1 MKKFLKN
8 WNWFEI
14 VFLALSLIGLSLCF
28 AFTPDRNWFS
38 YVVSLVGVVSVMT
51 VAKGL
56 VFAPFIN
63 IAYNIIYSIISV
75 LQHYYGE
82 AIIYIGLMIPIA
94 VASIV
99 SWLRNKNKE
108 NTSTVQVNKIKGI
121 EYLYL
126 FIGAIC
132 ATVAFYF
139 LLRALNTSELII
151 STLSLITSVVA
162 SYLILRRCSYYALA
176 FVANDIILIVLW
188 TMVVINSG
196 IAFLPTA
203 LSFGIFLIND
213 IYGFIHWKI
222 QERKQN
228 IGNKNQTG
236 EKVLIENNKEEN

>member
-151 STLSLITSVVA
+151 STLSLISSVIA
-162 SYLILRRCSYYALA
+162 SYLLLRRCSYYALA

-188 TMVVINSG
+188 TMAIIYYG
-196 IAFLPTA
+196 TQFLPIVI
-203 LSFGIFLIND
+203 SFCIFLIND

-228 IGNKNQTG
+228 ISNKNQTA